1 MSETHTPTHAPQEAP
16 TQAQVHAAGTTATTG
31 AHAAQELAGRYSR
44 SMIGV
49 FGTPQRVL
57 VRGEGTRV
65 WDADGKEYLDLLA
78 GIAVNA
84 LGHAHPDVVAALTK
98 QAGTLVHVSNFF
110 ATPTQIELA
119 ERLLE
124 LADAPAGS
132 GVFFTNSGTESNEAA
147 FKIARRTGRPRILAL
162 ENSFHGRT
170 MGALALTHKEAYRA
184 PFEPLPG
191 GVEFLPAGDTA
202 ALEAALAPGDVAAL
216 VLEPIQGEAGVLP
229 LSEDYLRAAR
239 ELTARHGALLILDE
253 VQTGVGRTGE
263 WFAHQRT
270 GGVVPDVMTLAKGL
284 GGGFPI
290 GAVLTFGERAS
301 TLLSPGQ
308 HGTTFGGNPLG
319 AAVALAVLGTI
330 AEDGL
335 LASARTLGA
344 QLQARITELA
354 ARDARITGVR
364 GAGLLQGITL
374 AAPIA
379 PQVVAAA
386 LEAGFILNAANPT
399 TLRLAPPLIIT
410 GEELD
415 SFVEALP
422 ALLDRAA
429 QAADTTDEKRS

>member
-1 MSETHTPTHAPQEAP
+1 MSETQ
-16 TQAQVHAAGTTATTG
+16 TQGTTTQGQAGTLD
-31 AHAAQELAGRYSR
+31 AQELAGRYSR

-57 VRGEGTRV
+57 VRGEGTHV
-65 WDADGKEYLDLLA
+65 WDADGKEYLDLLG

-84 LGHAHPDVVAALTK
+84 LGHAHPDVVAAMTK

-119 ERLLE
+119 ERLLQ
-124 LADAPAGS
+124 LAQAPEGS

-162 ENSFHGRT
+162 EKSFHGRT

-191 GVEFLPAGDTA
+191 GVEFLPAGDVA

-229 LSEDYLRAAR
+229 LTEEYLRAAR

-263 WFAHQRT
+263 WFAHQAI
-270 GGVVPDVMTLAKGL
+270 GGLQPDVMTLAKGL

-290 GAVLTFGERAS
+290 GAVLTFGEHA
-301 TLLSPGQ
+301 TGLLSPGQ

-319 AAVALAVLGTI
+319 AAVSLAVLGTL

-335 LASARTLGA
+335 LEKARTLGT
-344 QLQARITELA
+344 QLQARILELA
-354 ARDARITGVR
+354 GRDPRITGVR

-379 PQVVAAA
+379 PQVVVAA
-386 LEAGFILNAANPT
+386 LEHGFILNAANPS

-410 GEELD
+410 DEELG

-422 ALLDRAA
+422 DLLDAAERAA
-429 QAADTTDEKRS
+429 AATTDEKRS

>member
-1 MSETHTPTHAPQEAP
+1 MSETQTPVQGTSAAPGEP
-16 TQAQVHAAGTTATTG
+16 D
-31 AHAAQELAGRYSR
+31 AQELAGRYSR

-57 VRGEGTRV
+57 VRGEGNRV
-65 WDADGKEYLDLLA
+65 WDADGKEYLDLLG

-98 QAGTLVHVSNFF
+98 QAGTLAHVSNFF

-119 ERLLE
+119 ERLLR
-124 LADAPAGS
+124 LAKAPEGS
-132 GVFFTNSGTESNEAA
+132 GVFFTNSGAESNETA

-162 ENSFHGRT
+162 EKSFHGRT

-191 GVEFLPAGDTA
+191 GVEFLPAGDVD

-216 VLEPIQGEAGVLP
+216 VLELIQGEAGVLP
-229 LSEDYLRAAR
+229 LGEEYLRAAR
-239 ELTARHGALLILDE
+239 ELTSRHGTLLILDE

-263 WFAHQRT
+263 WFAHQAIE
-270 GGVVPDVMTLAKGL
+270 GLQPDVMTLAKGL

-290 GAVLTFGERAS
+290 GAALTFGEHA
-301 TLLSPGQ
+301 TGLLGPGQ

-319 AAVALAVLGTI
+319 AAVSLAVLGAI

-335 LASARTLGA
+335 LEAARTLGA
-344 QLQARITELA
+344 QLQARVLELA
-354 ARDARITGVR
+354 ARDPRITGVR
-364 GAGLLQGITL
+364 GAGLLQGIAL
-374 AAPIA
+374 AEPIA

-386 LEAGFILNAANPT
+386 LEQGFILNAANPT

-415 SFVEALP
+415 TFVEALP
-422 ALLDRAA
+422 ALLDAA
-429 QAADTTDEKRS
+429 ERAADTTDEKRS

>member
-1 MSETHTPTHAPQEAP
+1 MSETQTQDTTPQ
-16 TQAQVHAAGTTATTG
+16 GTTPQG
-31 AHAAQELAGRYSR
+31 AQELAGRYSR

-57 VRGEGTRV
+57 VRGEGTHV
-65 WDADGKEYLDLLA
+65 WDADGKEYLDLLG

-84 LGHAHPDVVAALTK
+84 LGHAHPDVVAAMTK

-119 ERLLE
+119 ERLLQ
-124 LADAPAGS
+124 LAKAPEGS

-162 ENSFHGRT
+162 EKSFHGRT

-191 GVEFLPAGDTA
+191 GVEFLPAGDVA

-229 LSEDYLRAAR
+229 LTEEYLRAAR

-263 WFAHQRT
+263 WFAHQAIE
-270 GGVVPDVMTLAKGL
+270 GLQPDVMTLAKGL

-290 GAVLTFGERAS
+290 GAVLTFGEHA
-301 TLLSPGQ
+301 TGLLSPGQ

-319 AAVALAVLGTI
+319 AAVSLAVLGTL

-335 LASARTLGA
+335 LGKARTLGT
-344 QLQARITELA
+344 QLQARILELA
-354 ARDARITGVR
+354 GRDPRITGVR

-386 LEAGFILNAANPT
+386 LEHGFILNAANPS

-410 GEELD
+410 DEELG

-422 ALLDRAA
+422 ALLDAA
-429 QAADTTDEKRS
+429 EQAAASTTDEKRS

>member
-1 MSETHTPTHAPQEAP
+1 MSETQ
-16 TQAQVHAAGTTATTG
+16 TQGTTTAQTQTQGTTG
-31 AHAAQELAGRYSR
+31 APAAQELAGRYSHA
-44 SMIGV
+44 MIGV

-57 VRGEGTRV
+57 VRGEGAHV
-65 WDADGKEYLDLLA
+65 WDADGNEYLDLLG

-98 QAGTLVHVSNFF
+98 QAGTLAHVSNFF

-119 ERLLE
+119 ERLLR
-124 LADAPAGS
+124 LAKAPEGS
-132 GVFFTNSGTESNEAA
+132 GVFFTNSGAESNETA

-162 ENSFHGRT
+162 EKSFHGRT

-191 GVEFLPAGDTA
+191 GVEFLPAGDVD

-216 VLEPIQGEAGVLP
+216 VLELIQGEAGVLP
-229 LSEDYLRAAR
+229 LGEEYLRAAR
-239 ELTARHGALLILDE
+239 ELTSRHGTLLILDE

-263 WFAHQRT
+263 WFAHQAIE
-270 GGVVPDVMTLAKGL
+270 GLQPDVMTLAKGL

-290 GAVLTFGERAS
+290 GAALTFGEHA
-301 TLLSPGQ
+301 TGLLGPGQ

-319 AAVALAVLGTI
+319 AAVSLAVLGAI

-335 LASARTLGA
+335 LEAARTLGER
-344 QLQARITELA
+344 LQARILELA

-364 GAGLLQGITL
+364 GAGLLQGIAL
-374 AAPIA
+374 AEPIA

-386 LEAGFILNAANPT
+386 LEQGFILNAANPT

-415 SFVEALP
+415 TFVEALP
-422 ALLDRAA
+422 ALLDAA
-429 QAADTTDEKRS
+429 ERAADTTDEKRS

>member
-1 MSETHTPTHAPQEAP
+1 MSETQ
-16 TQAQVHAAGTTATTG
+16 TQGTTTQGQAGTPD
-31 AHAAQELAGRYSR
+31 AQELAGRYSR

-57 VRGEGTRV
+57 VRGEGTHV
-65 WDADGKEYLDLLA
+65 WDADGKEYLDLLG

-119 ERLLE
+119 ERLLQ
-124 LADAPAGS
+124 LAKAPEGS

-162 ENSFHGRT
+162 EKSFHGRT

-229 LSEDYLRAAR
+229 LTEEYLRAAR

-263 WFAHQRT
+263 WFAHQAI
-270 GGVVPDVMTLAKGL
+270 GGLQPDVMTLAKGL

-290 GAVLTFGERAS
+290 GAVLTFGEHA
-301 TLLSPGQ
+301 TGLLSPGQ

-319 AAVALAVLGTI
+319 AAVSLAVLGTL

-335 LASARTLGA
+335 LEKARTLGT
-344 QLQARITELA
+344 QLQARILELA
-354 ARDARITGVR
+354 GRDPRITGVR

-386 LEAGFILNAANPT
+386 LEHGFILNAANPS

-410 GEELD
+410 DEELG

-422 ALLDRAA
+422 ALLDAAERAA
-429 QAADTTDEKRS
+429 ATTDEKRS

>member
-1 MSETHTPTHAPQEAP
+1 MSETQTQDTTPQ
-16 TQAQVHAAGTTATTG
+16 GTTPQG
-31 AHAAQELAGRYSR
+31 AQELAGRYSR

-57 VRGEGTRV
+57 VRGEGTHV
-65 WDADGKEYLDLLA
+65 WDADGKEYLDLLG

-84 LGHAHPDVVAALTK
+84 LGHAHPDVVAAMTK

-119 ERLLE
+119 ERLLQ
-124 LADAPAGS
+124 LAKAPEGS

-162 ENSFHGRT
+162 EKSFHGRT

-191 GVEFLPAGDTA
+191 GVEFLPAGDVA

-229 LSEDYLRAAR
+229 LTEEYLRAAR

-263 WFAHQRT
+263 WFAHQAIE
-270 GGVVPDVMTLAKGL
+270 GLQPDVMTLAKGL

-290 GAVLTFGERAS
+290 GAVLTFGEDA
-301 TLLSPGQ
+301 TGLLSPGQ

-319 AAVALAVLGTI
+319 AAVSLAVLGTL

-335 LASARTLGA
+335 LGKARTLGT
-344 QLQARITELA
+344 QLQARILGLA
-354 ARDARITGVR
+354 GRDPRITGVR

-386 LEAGFILNAANPT
+386 LEHGFILNAANPS

-410 GEELD
+410 DEELG

-422 ALLDRAA
+422 ALLDAA
-429 QAADTTDEKRS
+429 EQAAASTTDEKRS

>member
-1 MSETHTPTHAPQEAP
+1 MSEAQTQDTTPAQGA
-16 TQAQVHAAGTTATTG
+16 TQQH
-31 AHAAQELAGRYSR
+31 AQELAGRYSR

-57 VRGEGTRV
+57 VRGEGTHV
-65 WDADGKEYLDLLA
+65 WDADGKEYLDLLG

-84 LGHAHPDVVAALTK
+84 LGHAHPDVVAAMTK

-119 ERLLE
+119 ERLLQ
-124 LADAPAGS
+124 LAQAPEGS

-162 ENSFHGRT
+162 EKSFHGRT

-191 GVEFLPAGDTA
+191 GVEFLPTGDVA
-202 ALEAALAPGDVAAL
+202 ALEAAVAPGDVAAL

-229 LSEDYLRAAR
+229 LTEEYLRAAR

-253 VQTGVGRTGE
+253 VQTGIGRTGE
-263 WFAHQRT
+263 WFAHQAIE
-270 GGVVPDVMTLAKGL
+270 GLQPDVMTLAKGL

-290 GAVLTFGERAS
+290 GAVLTYGEHA
-301 TLLSPGQ
+301 TGLLSPGQ

-319 AAVALAVLGTI
+319 AAVSLAVLGTL

-335 LASARTLGA
+335 LGSARTLGT
-344 QLQARITELA
+344 QLQARILELA
-354 ARDARITGVR
+354 GRDPRITGVR

-386 LEAGFILNAANPT
+386 LEHGFILNAANPS

-410 GEELD
+410 DEELG

-422 ALLDRAA
+422 ALLDAA
-429 QAADTTDEKRS
+429 EQTAASTTDEKRS

>member
-1 MSETHTPTHAPQEAP
+1 MSETQTPVQGTSAAPGEP
-16 TQAQVHAAGTTATTG
+16 D
-31 AHAAQELAGRYSR
+31 AQELAGRYSR

-57 VRGEGTRV
+57 VRGEGNRV
-65 WDADGKEYLDLLA
+65 WDADGKEYLDLLG

-84 LGHAHPDVVAALTK
+84 LGHAHPDVVAAMTK

-119 ERLLE
+119 ERLLQ
-124 LADAPAGS
+124 LAAAPEGS

-170 MGALALTHKEAYRA
+170 MGALALTHKEAYRV

-191 GVEFLPAGDTA
+191 GVEFLPAGDIA

-229 LSEDYLRAAR
+229 LPEGYLRAAR

-290 GAVLTFGERAS
+290 GAVLTFGEHA
-301 TLLSPGQ
+301 TGLLSPGQ

-319 AAVALAVLGTI
+319 AAVSLAVLGTI
-330 AEDGL
+330 AEDDL
-335 LASARTLGA
+335 LGNVRTLGGR
-344 QLQARITELA
+344 LQAQVSELA
-354 ARDARITGVR
+354 GRDARITGVR

-386 LEAGFILNAANPT
+386 LEAGFILNAANPS

-410 GEELD
+410 DEELG

-422 ALLDRAA
+422 ALIDAAERAA
-429 QAADTTDEKRS
+429 AATTDEKRS

>member
-1 MSETHTPTHAPQEAP
+1 MSETQTPVQGTSAAPGEP
-16 TQAQVHAAGTTATTG
+16 D
-31 AHAAQELAGRYSR
+31 AQELAGRYSR

-57 VRGEGTRV
+57 VRGEGNRV
-65 WDADGKEYLDLLA
+65 WDADGKEYLDLLG

-84 LGHAHPDVVAALTK
+84 LGHAHPDVVAAMTK

-119 ERLLE
+119 ERLLQ
-124 LADAPAGS
+124 LAQAPEGS

-162 ENSFHGRT
+162 EKSFHGRT

-191 GVEFLPAGDTA
+191 GVEFLPAGDAA

-229 LSEDYLRAAR
+229 LTEEYLRAAR

-263 WFAHQRT
+263 WFAHQAI
-270 GGVVPDVMTLAKGL
+270 GGLQPDVMTLAKGL

-290 GAVLTFGERAS
+290 GAVLTFGEHA
-301 TLLSPGQ
+301 TGLLSPGQ

-319 AAVALAVLGTI
+319 AAVSLAVLGTL

-335 LASARTLGA
+335 LEKARTLGT
-344 QLQARITELA
+344 QLQARILELA
-354 ARDARITGVR
+354 GRDPRITGVR

-379 PQVVAAA
+379 PQVVVAA
-386 LEAGFILNAANPT
+386 LEHGFILNAANPS

-410 GEELD
+410 DEELG

-422 ALLDRAA
+422 ALLDAAERAA
-429 QAADTTDEKRS
+429 ATTDEKRS

>member
-1 MSETHTPTHAPQEAP
+1 MSETQ
-16 TQAQVHAAGTTATTG
+16 TQQGMPLQGTTATPG
-31 AHAAQELAGRYSR
+31 EPGAQELAGRYSR

-65 WDADGKEYLDLLA
+65 WDADGREYLDLLG

-84 LGHAHPDVVAALTK
+84 LGHAHPDVVAAMTK

-119 ERLLE
+119 ERLLQ
-124 LADAPAGS
+124 LAAAPEGS

-162 ENSFHGRT
+162 EKSFHGRT

-191 GVEFLPAGDTA
+191 GVEFLPAGDVA

-229 LSEDYLRAAR
+229 LPEEYLRAAR
-239 ELTARHGALLILDE
+239 ELTARHGTLLILDE

-263 WFAHQRT
+263 WFAHQRFD
-270 GGVVPDVMTLAKGL
+270 GVVPDVMTLAKGL

-290 GAVLTFGERAS
+290 GAVLTFGEHA
-301 TLLSPGQ
+301 TGLLSPGQ

-319 AAVALAVLGTI
+319 AAVSLAVLGTI
-330 AEDGL
+330 AEDDL
-335 LASARTLGA
+335 LGNARTLGA
-344 QLQARITELA
+344 RLQAQVSELA
-354 ARDARITGVR
+354 ERDARITGER

-379 PQVVAAA
+379 KQVARRGARGRLHPQR
-386 LEAGFILNAANPT
+386 T
-399 TLRLAPPLIIT
+399 RTPPRC
-410 GEELD
+410 G
-415 SFVEALP
+415 SP
-422 ALLDRAA
+422 R
-429 QAADTTDEKRS
+429 R

>member
-1 MSETHTPTHAPQEAP
+1 MSETQ
-16 TQAQVHAAGTTATTG
+16 TQGTTTAQTQTQGTTG
-31 AHAAQELAGRYSR
+31 APAAQELAGRYSHA
-44 SMIGV
+44 MIGV

-57 VRGEGTRV
+57 VRGEGAHV
-65 WDADGKEYLDLLA
+65 WDADGNEYLDLLG

-98 QAGTLVHVSNFF
+98 QAGTLAHVSNFF

-119 ERLLE
+119 ERLLR
-124 LADAPAGS
+124 LAKAPEGS
-132 GVFFTNSGTESNEAA
+132 GVFFTNSGAESNETA

-162 ENSFHGRT
+162 EKSFHGRT

-191 GVEFLPAGDTA
+191 GVEFLPAGDVD

-229 LSEDYLRAAR
+229 LGEEYLRAAR
-239 ELTARHGALLILDE
+239 ELTSRHGTLLILDE

-263 WFAHQRT
+263 WFAHQAIE
-270 GGVVPDVMTLAKGL
+270 GLQPDVMTLAKGL

-290 GAVLTFGERAS
+290 GAALTFGEHA
-301 TLLSPGQ
+301 TGLLGPGQ

-319 AAVALAVLGTI
+319 AAVSLAVLGAI

-335 LASARTLGA
+335 LEAARTLGA
-344 QLQARITELA
+344 QLQARILELA
-354 ARDARITGVR
+354 ARDPRITGVR
-364 GAGLLQGITL
+364 GAGLLQGIAL
-374 AAPIA
+374 AEPIA

-386 LEAGFILNAANPT
+386 LDQGFILNAANPT

-415 SFVEALP
+415 TFVEALP
-422 ALLDRAA
+422 ALLDAA
-429 QAADTTDEKRS
+429 ERAADTTDEKRS

>member
-1 MSETHTPTHAPQEAP
+1 MSETQTQGTTTAQ
-16 TQAQVHAAGTTATTG
+16 TQAHGTTG
-31 AHAAQELAGRYSR
+31 APAAELAGRYSHA
-44 SMIGV
+44 MIGV
-49 FGTPQRVL
+49 FGTPQKVL
-57 VRGEGTRV
+57 VRGEGTHV
-65 WDADGKEYLDLLA
+65 WDADGKEYLDLLG

-98 QAGTLVHVSNFF
+98 QAGTLAHVSNFF
-110 ATPTQIELA
+110 APPTQIELA
-119 ERLLE
+119 ERLLR
-124 LADAPAGS
+124 LAKAPEGS
-132 GVFFTNSGTESNEAA
+132 GVFFTNSGAESNETA

-162 ENSFHGRT
+162 EKSFHGRT

-191 GVEFLPAGDTA
+191 GVDFLPAGDVA

-229 LSEDYLRAAR
+229 LGEEYLRAAR
-239 ELTARHGALLILDE
+239 ELTARHGTLLILDE

-263 WFAHQRT
+263 WFAHQRID
-270 GGVVPDVMTLAKGL
+270 GLVPDVMTLAKGL

-290 GAVLTFGERAS
+290 GAALTFGEHA
-301 TLLSPGQ
+301 TGLLGPGQ

-319 AAVALAVLGTI
+319 AAVSLAGRGTI
-330 AEDGL
+330 AVGGL
-335 LASARTLGA
+335 LEAARTLGA
-344 QLQARITELA
+344 RLQAHVTELA
-354 ARDARITGVR
+354 GRDGRILGVR
-364 GAGLLQGITL
+364 GAGLLQGIAL

-386 LEAGFILNAANPT
+386 LEQGFILNAANPT

-415 SFVEALP
+415 TFVEALP
-422 ALLDRAA
+422 ALLDAAERAA
-429 QAADTTDEKRS
+429 ATTDEKRS

>member
-1 MSETHTPTHAPQEAP
+1 MSETQTQDTTPAQGATPQD
-16 TQAQVHAAGTTATTG
+16 AQV
-31 AHAAQELAGRYSR
+31 LAGRYSR

-57 VRGEGTRV
+57 VRGEGTHV
-65 WDADGKEYLDLLA
+65 WDADGKEYLDLLG

-84 LGHAHPDVVAALTK
+84 LGHAHPDVVAAMTK

-119 ERLLE
+119 ERLLQ
-124 LADAPAGS
+124 LAQAPEGS

-162 ENSFHGRT
+162 EKSFHGRT

-191 GVEFLPAGDTA
+191 GVEFLPAGDVA

-229 LSEDYLRAAR
+229 LTEEYLRAAR

-263 WFAHQRT
+263 WFAHQAIE
-270 GGVVPDVMTLAKGL
+270 GLQPDVMTLAKGL

-290 GAVLTFGERAS
+290 GAVLTYGEHA
-301 TLLSPGQ
+301 TGLLSPGQ

-319 AAVALAVLGTI
+319 AAVSLAVLGTL

-335 LASARTLGA
+335 LGSARTLGT
-344 QLQARITELA
+344 QLQARILELA
-354 ARDARITGVR
+354 GRDPRITGVR

-379 PQVVAAA
+379 PQVVVAA
-386 LEAGFILNAANPT
+386 LEHGFILNAANPS

-410 GEELD
+410 DEELG

-422 ALLDRAA
+422 ALLDAAERAA
-429 QAADTTDEKRS
+429 ASTTDEKRS

>member
-1 MSETHTPTHAPQEAP
+1 MSETQTPVQ
-16 TQAQVHAAGTTATTG
+16 GTTAAPG
-31 AHAAQELAGRYSR
+31 EPGAQELAGRYSR

-65 WDADGKEYLDLLA
+65 WDADGKEYLDLLG

-84 LGHAHPDVVAALTK
+84 LGHAHPDVVAAMTK

-119 ERLLE
+119 ERLLQ
-124 LADAPAGS
+124 LAQAPEGS

-191 GVEFLPAGDTA
+191 GVEFLPAGDVA

-229 LSEDYLRAAR
+229 LTEEYLRAAR

-290 GAVLTFGERAS
+290 GAVLTFGEHA
-301 TLLSPGQ
+301 TGLLSPGQ

-319 AAVALAVLGTI
+319 AAVSLAVLGTI
-330 AEDGL
+330 AEDDL
-335 LASARTLGA
+335 LGNVRTLGGR
-344 QLQARITELA
+344 LQAQVSELA
-354 ARDARITGVR
+354 GRDARITGVR

-422 ALLDRAA
+422 ALLDRAERT
-429 QAADTTDEKRS
+429 AADTTDEKRS

>member
-1 MSETHTPTHAPQEAP
+1 MSETQTQDTTPQ
-16 TQAQVHAAGTTATTG
+16 GTTPQG
-31 AHAAQELAGRYSR
+31 AQELAGRYSR

-57 VRGEGTRV
+57 VRGKGTHV
-65 WDADGKEYLDLLA
+65 WDADGKEYLDLLG

-84 LGHAHPDVVAALTK
+84 LGHAHPDVVAAMTK

-119 ERLLE
+119 ERLLQ
-124 LADAPAGS
+124 LAKAPEGS

-162 ENSFHGRT
+162 EKSFHGRT

-191 GVEFLPAGDTA
+191 GVEFLPAGDVA

-229 LSEDYLRAAR
+229 LTEEYLRAAR

-263 WFAHQRT
+263 WFAHQAIE
-270 GGVVPDVMTLAKGL
+270 GLQPDVMTLAKGL

-290 GAVLTFGERAS
+290 GAVLTFGEDA
-301 TLLSPGQ
+301 TGLLSPGQ

-319 AAVALAVLGTI
+319 AAVSLAVLGTL

-335 LASARTLGA
+335 LGKARTLGT
-344 QLQARITELA
+344 QLQARILGLA
-354 ARDARITGVR
+354 GRDPRITGVR

-374 AAPIA
+374 ATPIA

-386 LEAGFILNAANPT
+386 LEHGFILNAANPS

-410 GEELD
+410 DEELG

-422 ALLDRAA
+422 ALLDAA
-429 QAADTTDEKRS
+429 EQAAASTTDEKRS

>member
-1 MSETHTPTHAPQEAP
+1 MSETQ
-16 TQAQVHAAGTTATTG
+16 TQGTTTAQTQTQGTTG
-31 AHAAQELAGRYSR
+31 APAAQELAGRYSHA
-44 SMIGV
+44 MIGV

-65 WDADGKEYLDLLA
+65 WDADGNEYLDLLG

-98 QAGTLVHVSNFF
+98 QAGTLAHVSNFF

-119 ERLLE
+119 ERLLR
-124 LADAPAGS
+124 LAKAPEGS
-132 GVFFTNSGTESNEAA
+132 GVFFTNSGAESNETA

-162 ENSFHGRT
+162 EKSFHGRT

-191 GVEFLPAGDTA
+191 GVEFLPAGDVD

-229 LSEDYLRAAR
+229 LGEEYLRAAR
-239 ELTARHGALLILDE
+239 ELTSRHGTLLILDE

-263 WFAHQRT
+263 WFAHQAIE
-270 GGVVPDVMTLAKGL
+270 GLQPDVMTLAKGL

-290 GAVLTFGERAS
+290 GAALTFGEHA
-301 TLLSPGQ
+301 TGLLGPGQ

-319 AAVALAVLGTI
+319 AAVSLAVLGAI

-335 LASARTLGA
+335 LEAARTLGA
-344 QLQARITELA
+344 QLQARILELA
-354 ARDARITGVR
+354 ARDPRITGVR
-364 GAGLLQGITL
+364 GAGLLQGIAL
-374 AAPIA
+374 AEPIA

-386 LEAGFILNAANPT
+386 LEQGFILNAANPT

-415 SFVEALP
+415 TFVEALP
-422 ALLDRAA
+422 ALLDAA
-429 QAADTTDEKRS
+429 ERAADTTDEKRS

>member
-1 MSETHTPTHAPQEAP
+1 MSETQTQDTTPAQGATPQD
-16 TQAQVHAAGTTATTG
+16 
-31 AHAAQELAGRYSR
+31 AQELAGRYSR

-57 VRGEGTRV
+57 VRGEGTHV
-65 WDADGKEYLDLLA
+65 WDADGKEYLDLLG

-84 LGHAHPDVVAALTK
+84 LGHAHPDVVAAMTK

-119 ERLLE
+119 ERLLQ
-124 LADAPAGS
+124 LAQAPEGS

-147 FKIARRTGRPRILAL
+147 FKIARRTGRSRILAL
-162 ENSFHGRT
+162 EKSFHGRT

-191 GVEFLPAGDTA
+191 GVEFLPAGNVA

-229 LSEDYLRAAR
+229 LTEEYLRAAR

-263 WFAHQRT
+263 WFAHQAIE
-270 GGVVPDVMTLAKGL
+270 GLQPDVMTLAKGL

-290 GAVLTFGERAS
+290 GAVLTFGEHA
-301 TLLSPGQ
+301 TGLLSPGQ

-319 AAVALAVLGTI
+319 AAVSLAVLGTL

-335 LASARTLGA
+335 LGSARTLGT
-344 QLQARITELA
+344 QLQARILELA
-354 ARDARITGVR
+354 GRDPRITGVR

-386 LEAGFILNAANPT
+386 LEHGFILNAANPS

-410 GEELD
+410 DEELA

-422 ALLDRAA
+422 ALLDAA
-429 QAADTTDEKRS
+429 EQAAASTTDEKRS